1 MQNDFDEDN
10 NELQFSDEQV
20 QQLIG
25 FDQREKQ
32 RLKKIIIKILI
43 VLLILAVG
51 CWWMIGYMMHYTTH
65 SRRISLNYNAKM
77 VYNVVL
83 SWEDEQNPPL
93 STQITQF
100 CGEDDF
106 SKYLEKFAY
115 HGSEKCWYAIVYDSD
130 GDLQYTLFSYKQIPE
145 QYLTSPPT
153 PEETTKL
160 LDSHFDFRRKKAVG
174 VWYADNEKND

>member
-10 NELQFSDEQV
+10 NELQWSDEQV

-32 RLKKIIIKILI
+32 RLKKIIVRILI
-43 VLLILAVG
+43 VLLVLVVG

-65 SRRISLNYNAKM
+65 SRRMGLNARAQN
-77 VYNVVL
+77 VYNIAL
-83 SWEDEQNPPL
+83 LWEEEQNPKL
-93 STQITQF
+93 STHISQLYQY
-100 CGEDDF
+100 GEF
-106 SKYLEKFAY
+106 GEYQKKNI
-115 HGSEKCWYAIVYDSD
+115 SESNKSWYAIVYDSD
-130 GDLQYTLFSYKQIPE
+130 GDLLYTLFSYKQIPE

-153 PEETTKL
+153 AEETTKL
-160 LDSHFDFRRKKAVG
+160 LNSYFDFRRKKAVG